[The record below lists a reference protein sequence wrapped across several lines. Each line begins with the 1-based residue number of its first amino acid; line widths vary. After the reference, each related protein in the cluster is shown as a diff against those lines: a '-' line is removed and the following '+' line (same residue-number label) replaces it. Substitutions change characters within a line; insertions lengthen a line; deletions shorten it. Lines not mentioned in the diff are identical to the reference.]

1 MLNVWNDMQE
11 TRARLGAGSALYSTF
26 FNEEGKYQLLCP
38 TVETPFVGSDVAEVE
53 IKVSSSGTVG
63 KINGVETLNA
73 AETPVY
79 MHRDVIKLL
88 EEISGK
94 TIDLLSMA
102 GDFTGYK
109 YTGVITYTPSN
120 ATTDD
125 AWQGTIKIT
134 PKTKPVFVENCYP
147 LVIPTAHFT
156 SGIEA
161 VVELATTTGKYETTI
176 ETKPTDTTI
185 EATSASES
193 IATATVTGKKLTI
206 TGVAEGSTIITL
218 ETQKEGYASWK
229 TSILVIVPKAVAGE
243 TD

>member
-1 MLNVWNDMQE
+1 MSNVWNDMQE

-26 FNEEGKYQLLCP
+26 FNKEGKYQLLCP
-38 TVETPFVGSDVAEVE
+38 TVETPFIGSDVAEVE
-53 IKVSSSGTVG
+53 IKVSSSATVG

-73 AETPVY
+73 AETSVY
-79 MHRDVIKLL
+79 MHRDIIKLL

-161 VVELATTTGKYETTI
+161 FVELASTTGTYEATI
-176 ETKPTDTTI
+176 ETKPTDATV
-185 EATSASES
+185 EAKSNDTK
-193 IATATVTGKKLTI
+193 IATVVVTGKKVTI
-206 TGVAEGSTIITL
+206 TGVSGGSAIVTL
-218 ETQKEGYASWK
+218 ETKKDGYASWK
-229 TSILVIVPKAVAGE
+229 TSILVIVPKNTSNG
-243 TD
+243 